1 MKKTI
6 LKKKFLILEEE
17 YKQLK
22 NKIDNLD
29 DQKTEG
35 TNSGSNFEEKID
47 ELNQETD
54 DLIKEID
61 KWEM

>member
-1 MKKTI
+1 M
-6 LKKKFLILEEE
+6 ILEEE